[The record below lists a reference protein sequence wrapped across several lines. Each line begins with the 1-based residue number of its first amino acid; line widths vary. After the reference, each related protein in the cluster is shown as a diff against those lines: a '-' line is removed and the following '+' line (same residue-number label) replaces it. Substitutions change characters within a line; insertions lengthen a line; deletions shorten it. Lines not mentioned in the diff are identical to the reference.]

1 MNDWER
7 QHRQAQQYKDAY
19 PPGTR
24 LMLLCM
30 NDPPHP
36 VESGTRGTV
45 EHVDDMGTIHMS
57 WDNGRTLG
65 IVPGEDEFRRLTQE
79 EIDQELRDQAQ
90 EQSIGFCVR
99 SGFTPA
105 PFLLP
110 QKNHRTRRIPPGT
123 APSDSPAAR
132 RKYTLWQ
139 HPRGCRRCSSDG
151 TAWDQCPD
159 TRRTCSR

>member
-30 NDPPHP
+30 NAPYRP
-36 VESGTRGTV
+36 VASGTRGTV
-45 EHVDDMGTIHMS
+45 RHVDDMGTIHMS

-90 EQSIGFCVR
+90 EQSMQNQIM
-99 SGFTPA
+99 
-105 PFLLP
+105 
-110 QKNHRTRRIPPGT
+110 
-123 APSDSPAAR
+123 
-132 RKYTLWQ
+132 
-139 HPRGCRRCSSDG
+139 
-151 TAWDQCPD
+151 
-159 TRRTCSR
+159 

>member
-19 PPGTR
+19 PPVTR

-30 NDPPHP
+30 NDPHHP

-45 EHVDDMGTIHMS
+45 EHVDDMGTIHMR
-57 WDNGRTLG
+57 WDNGRGLG

-90 EQSIGFCVR
+90 EQSMQNQIM
-99 SGFTPA
+99 
-105 PFLLP
+105 
-110 QKNHRTRRIPPGT
+110 
-123 APSDSPAAR
+123 
-132 RKYTLWQ
+132 
-139 HPRGCRRCSSDG
+139 
-151 TAWDQCPD
+151 
-159 TRRTCSR
+159 

>member
-24 LMLLCM
+24 RMLLCM
-30 NDPPHP
+30 NDPHHP

-90 EQSIGFCVR
+90 EQSMQNQIM
-99 SGFTPA
+99 
-105 PFLLP
+105 
-110 QKNHRTRRIPPGT
+110 
-123 APSDSPAAR
+123 
-132 RKYTLWQ
+132 
-139 HPRGCRRCSSDG
+139 
-151 TAWDQCPD
+151 
-159 TRRTCSR
+159 

>member
-30 NDPPHP
+30 NDPHHP

-57 WDNGRTLG
+57 WDTSISMKTSMTWLHGSGSWRCLRT
-65 IVPGEDEFRRLTQE
+65 I
-79 EIDQELRDQAQ
+79 
-90 EQSIGFCVR
+90 
-99 SGFTPA
+99 
-105 PFLLP
+105 
-110 QKNHRTRRIPPGT
+110 
-123 APSDSPAAR
+123 
-132 RKYTLWQ
+132 
-139 HPRGCRRCSSDG
+139 
-151 TAWDQCPD
+151 
-159 TRRTCSR
+159 

>member
-7 QHRQAQQYKDAY
+7 QHRQAQQYKEAY

-30 NDPPHP
+30 KDPYRP

-45 EHVDDMGTIHMS
+45 RLVDDMGTIHMN
-57 WDNGRTLG
+57 WDDGRYLG

-90 EQSIGFCVR
+90 EQSMENQ
-99 SGFTPA
+99 TM
-105 PFLLP
+105 
-110 QKNHRTRRIPPGT
+110 
-123 APSDSPAAR
+123 
-132 RKYTLWQ
+132 
-139 HPRGCRRCSSDG
+139 
-151 TAWDQCPD
+151 
-159 TRRTCSR
+159 

>member
-7 QHRQAQQYKDAY
+7 QHRQVQKYKEAY

-24 LMLLCM
+24 LMLLYM
-30 NDPPHP
+30 NDPHHP

-90 EQSIGFCVR
+90 EQSMQNQIM
-99 SGFTPA
+99 
-105 PFLLP
+105 
-110 QKNHRTRRIPPGT
+110 
-123 APSDSPAAR
+123 
-132 RKYTLWQ
+132 
-139 HPRGCRRCSSDG
+139 
-151 TAWDQCPD
+151 
-159 TRRTCSR
+159 